1 MKISVRLAAG
11 FGAVITVFLVVIA
24 IALVSQQRQV
34 KVIAINAHTFEV
46 IERSG
51 VLLESLI
58 NIETGQRGFLIS
70 GREEFLEPY
79 NNGKAAFEKTF
90 AEIRELTSD
99 NPAQQGRLDAL
110 QQSYQRWLTQ
120 RLDPLITQR
129 RDASAAVV
137 QEIHSS
143 IGGGKVE
150 MDAMRKL
157 LAEIDEEE
165 QSLLKQRREGLYNTV
180 SNTQWTLVAGGIGG
194 VILAVIMG
202 FFITRSITVPIV
214 HARDVAMRLSQGD
227 LTVDMSVDRKDE
239 VGVLLKAMQGMTE
252 KLKQIISD
260 VISSANSLAG
270 ASEELSATAQSMS
283 QTASEQAASV
293 EQTSASI
300 EQMSASI
307 NQNTENAKVTDGM
320 AGKAAREASEGGQA
334 VQQTVAAMKQI
345 AQRISIID
353 DIAYQTNLLALNA
366 AIEAA
371 RAGEHGKGFAV
382 VAAEVRKL
390 AERSQVAAQEISELS
405 SSSVGLAEQAGKLLD
420 EIVPS
425 ISKTSDLV
433 QEISAASEE
442 QASGVAQINT
452 AMIQLNQITQQT
464 ASSSEEL
471 AATSEEMS
479 GQAEQLQ
486 QAMTFFTV
494 TKDMGDKTRSLAQ
507 RTISADKRGISPS
520 HKSAKPAAQSA
531 AAAYAENEFV
541 RF

>member
-34 KVIAINAHTFEV
+34 KVIAINAHTFDV
-46 IERSG
+46 IERSS

-79 NNGKAAFEKTF
+79 NSGKAAFEKTF

-120 RLDPLITQR
+120 RMDPLITRR

-150 MDAMRKL
+150 MDAMRKV
-157 LAEIDEEE
+157 LADIDEEE
-165 QSLLKQRREGLYNTV
+165 HTLLKQRREGLYNAV
-180 SNTQWTLVAGGIGG
+180 SNTQWTLVAGGVGG

-202 FFITRSITVPIV
+202 FFITRSITVPIM

-227 LTVDMSVDRKDE
+227 LTVDMSVDRRDE

-252 KLKQIISD
+252 KLKQIIRD

-334 VQQTVAAMKQI
+334 VQQTVVAMKQI

-471 AATSEEMS
+471 AATAEEMS

-486 QAMTFFTV
+486 KAMTFFTV
-494 TKDMGDKTRSLAQ
+494 AKDMGDKTRSLAQ
-507 RTISADKRGISPS
+507 RTISAEKRGTSPS

-541 RF
+541 LF